1 MKKIE
6 LHVHLDGSLNPAEVN
21 KIMNKETRELLIAKN
36 QDNLEDYL
44 KTFDLPIKLL
54 QSRANLINFSKAL
67 ANDLYKDEV
76 IYAEV
81 RFCPLF
87 HTNVLSPEEVIES
100 VLEGFKMVPEI
111 KINLILCMMRQ
122 YSMDKNLEIVKLAKK
137 YLKNGV
143 IGLDLAGD
151 EARYKTATFR
161 QLFEIIKIDNI
172 PFTIHAGEA
181 DGKESIDLA
190 IEYGAK
196 RIGHGIR
203 SIESEETIEK
213 LKENN
218 ITLEVCPTSNIDTGV
233 YETMDEYPLKQLIDS
248 GVKITINTDN
258 RTVSN
263 TTLEKEYQLLKE
275 NFKLSEKDLIQF
287 NLNAIEASFISES
300 QKAELKFKLQND
312 ENLQL

>member
-6 LHVHLDGSLNPAEVN
+6 LHVHLDGSLNPTEVN
-21 KIMNKETRELLIAKN
+21 KIMNNETRDMLIAKK
-36 QDNLEDYL
+36 QDSLENYL

-54 QSRANLINFSKAL
+54 QSRENLINFSKTL
-67 ANDLYKDEV
+67 AKDLYKDEV

-87 HTNVLSPEEVIES
+87 HTSILTLEEVIEA
-100 VLEGFKMVPEI
+100 VLDGFKMVPEV

-143 IGLDLAGD
+143 VGLDLAGD
-151 EARYKTATFR
+151 ESRYKTATFR

-181 DGKESIDLA
+181 DGKESVDLA
-190 IEYGAK
+190 IEFGAK

-203 SIESEETIEK
+203 SIESEETIKK

-218 ITLEVCPTSNIDTGV
+218 ITLEICPSSNIDTGI
-233 YETMDEYPLKQLIDS
+233 YENMDEYPLKQLMDS

-263 TTLEKEYQLLKE
+263 TTLEKEYQMLKE
-275 NFKLSEKDLIQF
+275 NFKLSDKDLLEF

-312 ENLQL
+312 ENLQ